1 MAVPQSEVSTAG
13 SAGVATRTPD
23 PYSTVHLQTVAIV
36 MEELVAFQIT
46 SASLLFRASLYPI
59 SHILII
65 KVSESHLN
73 ETELSV
79 LLWWHLLQDWES
91 C

>member
-1 MAVPQSEVSTAG
+1 
-13 SAGVATRTPD
+13 
-23 PYSTVHLQTVAIV
+23 